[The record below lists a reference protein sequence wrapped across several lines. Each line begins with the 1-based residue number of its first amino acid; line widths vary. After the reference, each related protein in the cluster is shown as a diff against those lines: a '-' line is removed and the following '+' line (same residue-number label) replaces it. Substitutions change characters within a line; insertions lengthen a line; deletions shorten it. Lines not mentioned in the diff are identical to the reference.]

1 MLNSF
6 VQEVGLCYNVVDRQ
20 MQTAVASFPFAN
32 LIVEWLKLK
41 LITSMYSTTTTT
53 VIVCSVHSSS
63 NTAKLLNKV
72 MLRNYLIG
80 IAQGYNVV
88 HQLANNPNK

>member
-6 VQEVGLCYNVVDRQ
+6 VQEVGLCYDVVDRQ

-41 LITSMYSTTTTT
+41 LITSMC
-53 VIVCSVHSSS
+53 VD
-63 NTAKLLNKV
+63 TAPPPRLLYV
-72 MLRNYLIG
+72 LYTHPQI
-80 IAQGYNVV
+80 Q
-88 HQLANNPNK
+88 PNC